1 MTSANRNHQRRR
13 YIDAV
18 AWIIGGLTLALG
30 AGGVS
35 LIAHTTAR
43 AAANAGSAPVTATA
57 VGGAVSAAAR
67 EPSPAL
73 NPQPVPADVMAHTC
87 AACHGTN
94 GQLGDEYF
102 KPLAGMPV
110 EQFVRTMIDFREGR
124 RPATLMGHVARGFT
138 DADIEAMAQWF
149 AKQPPAPLAA
159 RADKG
164 AAS

>member
-1 MTSANRNHQRRR
+1 MTSMNRKHHGGRR
-13 YIDAV
+13 IDAV
-18 AWIIGGLTLALG
+18 ALVLGGLTLALS
-30 AGGVS
+30 AGGAA
-35 LIAHTTAR
+35 LIGHTTAR
-43 AAANAGSAPVTATA
+43 AAANTGSPPVTAT
-57 VGGAVSAAAR
+57 GGAAPAAAP

-87 AACHGTN
+87 AACHGTH

-124 RPATLMGHVARGFT
+124 RPSTLMGHVARGFT
-138 DADIEAMAQWF
+138 NADIEAMAQWF
-149 AKQPPAPLAA
+149 AAQPPAPVAV